1 MFKCRVYFISSI
13 FLILSNQVFALPTYC
28 SERDDEVVSNVT
40 ICLEK
45 QSESSAKNL
54 MSFAENFS
62 DYQVD
67 KYKST
72 LEKMMADK
80 ALLAL
85 SNLYKEKIKKF
96 PTEKPVQLN
105 HKVKECLSQ
114 RGIDTPKN
122 SNGKIATDKQKL
134 RGDAVKNVI
143 HASLF
148 TASIFK
154 EINKLKEELQKVY
167 LPRNVRSV
175 EEATKL
181 REGYEKKQRLQSQID
196 DLNQELIVVSSSFP
210 NLFERDKNI
219 FQYPTGEMRASKL
232 QEKLEEHIISKTS
245 PEEYAYNQ
253 NMLIRDRNAS
263 EDGQVSLERVA
274 LFIEKN
280 EEKISNDEDIQKLS
294 YLYEAKEA
302 QSLVDLNNSM
312 AELCDGNIDQL
323 HNHPM
328 LMTTIYQD
336 EIKNGNDLLFQ
347 MAHCKM
353 IQENPEDPSA
363 NWGLLLAGGGLI
375 AMSFI
380 PGGVFAAAAIAGGIG
395 FGAYGI
401 HETYTSYHNL
411 QLDKGLVHVGMIDQ
425 SKVMD
430 REGELALN
438 GYFSLLDIVSPGFG
452 KIGKAKGAVK
462 VEAPRSDS
470 KGSVMRAD
478 EMDEDIYRNTG
489 EEKLKNQNPF
499 KLYWS
504 KNHPNEPMPIGDQD
518 LAKAIGLEKFLELK
532 KQALE
537 YHDEALLKFEIML
550 REHDIPFKKEFV
562 SDGRMLIKID
572 KEKLKEMGF
581 PAGKLTDKVSDYK
594 DTDVKLR
601 KWLLLQKHDL
611 LDNPPVTDAVF
622 DETPQMDLFYDPYN
636 LAVYR
641 ADGLSDPHYGVYL
654 KMGDLGPLVKD
665 SQVTGT
671 TRHELQHRFF
681 EVQRSQNKLESPYH
695 SEFVADP
702 KHSLG
707 ATSYRNYQSSEELYN
722 FANQIF
728 WDMKKG
734 YKQTSRFDKE
744 PFVKGINDLTPKLPD
759 YEKEARIISDN
770 FDNLMGVVKQTKANA
785 TKVVE
790 AVHDESF
797 KRTTTLKIDYDRG
810 VVSLPFEEGAK
821 FNRFANFDD
830 LLGYKK
836 ALNDHMDRY
845 HPKMGSNDNAY
856 DSARYNND
864 EAYRKSFD
872 AVMSQKKKILGS
884 IEQSASGLIEKS
896 NNILSF
902 EDEAVIAIHDFKMT
916 TKDRYQVLKE
926 GEDLSAGDAD
936 DMKDQYEKLYRLA
949 RRIGVS
955 AQ

>member
-13 FLILSNQVFALPTYC
+13 FLILSNRVLALPSYC
-28 SERDDEVVSNVT
+28 TEREDEIVSNVA

-45 QSESSAKNL
+45 HSDSSAKDL
-54 MSFAENFS
+54 MSFAERFS

-67 KYKST
+67 KYKT
-72 LEKMMADK
+72 ILEKKMADR

-85 SNLYKEKIKKF
+85 SNIYKEKLNNF
-96 PTEKPVQLN
+96 PTEKPVQLIY
-105 HKVKECLSQ
+105 KVKQCFSQ
-114 RGIDTPKN
+114 RGIKIPKTLD
-122 SNGKIATDKQKL
+122 GKISADKEK
-134 RGDAVKNVI
+134 RRADAVKSVI
-143 HASLF
+143 HASTF
-148 TASIFK
+148 AESIFK
-154 EINKLKEELQKVY
+154 EMNNLKNDMHKIV

-181 REGYEKKQRLQSQID
+181 REAYEKKQYLQSKID
-196 DLNQELIVVSSSFP
+196 RLNQELIVLSSSFP
-210 NLFERDKNI
+210 NLFERGKNI
-219 FQYPTGEMRASKL
+219 FQYPTGELKPSKL
-232 QEKLEEHIISKTS
+232 QEKLKEHIISKTS
-245 PEEYAYNQ
+245 SEEYAYNQ
-253 NMLIRDRNAS
+253 NMLIRDRNTYD
-263 EDGQVSLERVA
+263 DGQESMERVLA
-274 LFIEKN
+274 FVEKN
-280 EEKISNDEDIQKLS
+280 KEKIAKDEDLKKLS
-294 YLYEAKEA
+294 YLFEAKEA

-328 LMTTIYQD
+328 LMTSLYQD
-336 EIKNGNDLLFQ
+336 EIKNSDGLLFQ
-347 MAHCKM
+347 MAHCKL
-353 IQENPEDPSA
+353 IQENPENPKA

-375 AMSFI
+375 AMSFV
-380 PGGVFAAAAIAGGIG
+380 PGGFFAAATIAGGIG

-411 QLDKGLVHVGMIDQ
+411 QLDKGLIHAGLIDQ
-425 SKVMD
+425 KKIID

-438 GYFSLLDIVSPGFG
+438 GYFSLLDVVSPGFS
-452 KIGKAKGAVK
+452 KIGKAKGVTK
-462 VEAPRSDS
+462 VETPRAGPRGTVIRSEESD
-470 KGSVMRAD
+470 GN
-478 EMDEDIYRNTG
+478 IYLNVG
-489 EEKLKNQNPF
+489 EEKLITKNPF
-499 KLYWS
+499 KLYWT
-504 KNHPNEPMPIGDQD
+504 KNHPGEPMPVGDQE
-518 LAKAIGLEKFLELK
+518 LARAIGLDKFLELK

-537 YHDEALLKFEIML
+537 YHDEALFEFEIML
-550 REHDIPFKKEFV
+550 RENGIPFKKEFV
-562 SDGRMLIKID
+562 SDGRMFIKID
-572 KEKLKEMGF
+572 KEKLKQMGF
-581 PAGKLTDKVSDYK
+581 PAAKLTDKVSDYK
-594 DTDVKLR
+594 DTDAKLR

-611 LDNPPVTDAVF
+611 LDRPPVTDAVF

-636 LAVYR
+636 LTVYR
-641 ADGLSDPHYGVYL
+641 AEGLSDPQYGVYL
-654 KMGDLGPLVKD
+654 RMSDLGPLVKE

-695 SEFVADP
+695 SEFVADS

-734 YKQTSRFDKE
+734 YKKTSRFDKE

-759 YEKEARIISDN
+759 YEKEAKIISDN

-785 TKVVE
+785 TKVVA
-790 AVHDESF
+790 AVHDESY
-797 KRTTTLKIDYDRG
+797 KRTTTLKIDYDRA
-810 VVSLPFEEGAK
+810 VVSLPFDEGVK

-845 HPKMGSNDNAY
+845 HPKLGSNENAY

-872 AVMSQKKKILGS
+872 AVMSQKKKLLGS

-902 EDEAVIAIHDFKMT
+902 EDEAVVAIHDFKMT

-926 GEDLSAGDAD
+926 GADLSAAEAD
-936 DMKDQYEKLYRLA
+936 DMKEQYEKLYRLA